1 MLNQVTLGSQRLD
14 DCALGVALLS
24 ADSATGLRA
33 GQRIVV
39 IPAHGCTTV
48 NLHSAVLM
56 VTRESSRR
64 DLVSA
69 RGWNC
74 CVPVPGPVVDKPLQA
89 TFDLGL
95 GITVCEVARDRSLKL
110 ACEDAG
116 RFGVG

>member
-1 MLNQVTLGSQRLD
+1 
-14 DCALGVALLS
+14 
-24 ADSATGLRA
+24 
-33 GQRIVV
+33 
-39 IPAHGCTTV
+39 CTTV

-89 TFDLGL
+89 SFDLGL
-95 GITVCEVARDRSLKL
+95 GITVGEVARDRSLKL

-116 RFGVG
+116 RFGVGNGQRRGLTRVLAACAIEFERVGDFN